1 MAIPSKDK
9 GAGHGGLGGTADEYA
24 NGGSRSLVPAGGWC
38 SRRTGLGTPNPA
50 MADAMSG
57 GLRRQATVQTDA

>member
-1 MAIPSKDK
+1 MAIPSKEK

-24 NGGSRSLVPAGGWC
+24 NGGSRSPVPAS
-38 SRRTGLGTPNPA
+38 SRCC
-50 MADAMSG
+50 G